1 MNDKFQEIF
10 KTQQDFLR
18 KVLQQKHN
26 IDLDTISKEDRIHW
40 TKEMILSSSKEIH
53 ELLDILQWK
62 THRYQSDHEMN
73 IDNFAEQAIDAFKYL
88 LNVCILNG
96 IDADQFTTKYS
107 EKSKI
112 VDIRFDQE
120 KKLHESQNDT
130 TEKYV
135 VFDIDGVI
143 NDYPLNVMKYMDVE
157 DLNLYKKTHRSEYRM
172 LKDKFETTG
181 EERNNTVNPETKEVL
196 QLLSQTHKIIL
207 LTARPYEKI
216 SRLYYDTIF
225 WLEQEN
231 IPYDYLFF
239 SEHKEDFLINNFNPE
254 QIEFVVD
261 DQIDNINK
269 LANTFQSFLFYNKN
283 LYNSEDLLGVKKNV
297 NVIHNIRQLIKVS
310 PTISK

>member
-10 KTQQDFLR
+10 KTQHDFLR
-18 KVLQQKHN
+18 KVLLQKYN
-26 IDLDTISKEDRIHW
+26 VDLDSISKEDRIHW

-62 THRYQSDHEMN
+62 THRYQSNEEMN

-120 KKLHESQNDT
+120 KKLFESQNDT
-130 TEKYV
+130 SDKYV
-135 VFDIDGVI
+135 VFDIDGVL
-143 NDYPLNVMKYMDVE
+143 NNYPLNVMEYMNVS
-157 DLNLYKKTHRSEYRM
+157 DLSSFKKTHRTEYRK

-181 EERNNTVNPETKEVL
+181 EERNNVL
-196 QLLSQTHKIIL
+196 NYSARDVLKMLSETHKIIL

-216 SRLYYDTIF
+216 SRLYYDTIY
-225 WLEQEN
+225 WLEKQE

-239 SEHKEDFLINNFNPE
+239 SEHKEDFLIQNFNPD
-254 QIEFVVD
+254 QIEFVID

-269 LANTFQSFLFYNKN
+269 LSNTFKTFLLFNKN
-283 LYNSEDLLGVKKNV
+283 LYNSDDLLGVKKNV
-297 NVIHNIRQLIKVS
+297 TVIEHVQQLPIFV
-310 PTISK
+310 

>member
-26 IDLDTISKEDRIHW
+26 VDLDTISKEDRIHW

-62 THRYQSDHEMN
+62 THRYQSNEDMN
-73 IDNFAEQAIDAFKYL
+73 IDNFTEQAIDAFKYL

-96 IDADQFTTKYS
+96 IDADQFTTKYT

-120 KKLHESQNDT
+120 KKLFESQNDKSD
-130 TEKYV
+130 KYV

-143 NDYPLNVMKYMDVE
+143 NNYPLNVMEYMKVN
-157 DLNLYKKTHRSEYRM
+157 DLNAFKKTNRAEYRK

-181 EERNNTVNPETKEVL
+181 EERHNIVNTSTRDVL
-196 QLLSQTHKIIL
+196 NHLSHDYKIIL

-216 SRLYYDTIF
+216 SRLYYDTIY
-225 WLEQEN
+225 WLEKEQ
-231 IPYDYLFF
+231 ITYDYLFF
-239 SEHKEDFLINNFNPE
+239 SEHKEDFLIQNFNPE

-269 LANTFQSFLFYNKN
+269 LSNTFKSYLLYNKN
-283 LYNSEDLLGVKKNV
+283 LYTKDDLLGVKKNV
-297 NVIHNIRQLIKVS
+297 TIINHIEQL
-310 PTISK
+310 PLT

>member
-10 KTQQDFLR
+10 KTQHDFLR
-18 KVLQQKHN
+18 KVLLQKYN
-26 IDLDTISKEDRIHW
+26 VDLDSISKEDRIHW

-62 THRYQSDHEMN
+62 THRYQSNEEMN

-120 KKLHESQNDT
+120 KKLFESQNDT
-130 TEKYV
+130 SDKYV
-135 VFDIDGVI
+135 VFDIDGVL
-143 NDYPLNVMKYMDVE
+143 NNYPLNVMEYMNVS
-157 DLNLYKKTHRSEYRM
+157 DLSSFKKTHRTEYRK

-181 EERNNTVNPETKEVL
+181 EERNNVL
-196 QLLSQTHKIIL
+196 NYSARDVLKMYSETHKIIL

-216 SRLYYDTIF
+216 SRLYYDTIY
-225 WLEQEN
+225 WLEKQE

-239 SEHKEDFLINNFNPE
+239 SEHKEDFLIQNFNPD
-254 QIEFVVD
+254 QIEFVID

-269 LANTFQSFLFYNKN
+269 LSNTFKTFLLFNKN
-283 LYNSEDLLGVKKNV
+283 LYNSDDLLGVKKNV
-297 NVIHNIRQLIKVS
+297 TVIEHVQQLPIFV
-310 PTISK
+310 

>member
-1 MNDKFQEIF
+1 MSNEFQEIF
-10 KTQQDFLR
+10 NTQTEFLR
-18 KVLQQKHN
+18 KVLKQKHN
-26 IDLDTISKEDRIHW
+26 VDLDTISKEDRIHW

-62 THRYQSDHEMN
+62 THRYESNAEMN
-73 IDNFAEQAIDAFKYL
+73 LDNFTEQAIDAFKYL
-88 LNVCILNG
+88 LNVCLLNG
-96 IDADQFTTKYS
+96 IDAEQFLTKYQ

-112 VDIRFDQE
+112 VDIRFNQE
-120 KKLHESQNDT
+120 KKLYESQHDKS
-130 TEKYV
+130 EKYV

-143 NDYPLNVMKYMDVE
+143 NDYPLNVMQYMNVE
-157 DLNLYKKTHRSEYRM
+157 DLNNFKKTNRSEYRK

-181 EERNNTVNPETKEVL
+181 EERNNTVNPMTREVL
-196 QLLSQTHKIIL
+196 KHLSESFKIIL

-225 WLEQEN
+225 WLEKEQ
-231 IPYDYLFF
+231 IPHDYLFF
-239 SEHKEDFLINNFNPE
+239 SEQKEDFLLANFNPE

-269 LANTFQSFLFYNKN
+269 LSNTFKTFLLYNKN

-297 NVIHNIRQLIKVS
+297 TVIENIRDLPCLIYGK
-310 PTISK
+310 

>member
-10 KTQQDFLR
+10 KTQHDFLR
-18 KVLQQKHN
+18 KVLLQKYN
-26 IDLDTISKEDRIHW
+26 VDLDSISKEDRIHW

-62 THRYQSDHEMN
+62 THRYQSNEEMN

-88 LNVCILNG
+88 LNVSILNG
-96 IDADQFTTKYS
+96 IDSDQFTTKYS

-120 KKLHESQNDT
+120 KKLFESQNDT
-130 TEKYV
+130 SDKYV
-135 VFDIDGVI
+135 VFDIDGVL
-143 NDYPLNVMKYMDVE
+143 NNYPLNVMEYMNVS
-157 DLNLYKKTHRSEYRM
+157 DLSSFKKTHRTEYRK

-181 EERNNTVNPETKEVL
+181 EERNNVL
-196 QLLSQTHKIIL
+196 NYSARDVLKMLSETHKIIL

-216 SRLYYDTIF
+216 SRLYYDTIY
-225 WLEQEN
+225 WLEKQE

-239 SEHKEDFLINNFNPE
+239 SEHKEDFLIQNFNPD
-254 QIEFVVD
+254 QIEFVID

-269 LANTFQSFLFYNKN
+269 LSNTFKTFLLFNKN
-283 LYNSEDLLGVKKNV
+283 LYNSDDLLGVKKNV
-297 NVIHNIRQLIKVS
+297 TVIEHVQQLPIFV
-310 PTISK
+310 

>member
-10 KTQQDFLR
+10 NIQHDFLR
-18 KVLQQKHN
+18 KVLLQKHN
-26 IDLDTISKEDRIHW
+26 VDLDTISKEDRIHW

-62 THRYQSDHEMN
+62 THRYQSNEEMN

-96 IDADQFTTKYS
+96 IDAEQFTTKYS

-120 KKLHESQNDT
+120 KKLFESQNDT
-130 TEKYV
+130 TDKYV
-135 VFDIDGVI
+135 VFDIDGVL
-143 NDYPLNVMKYMDVE
+143 NNFPMNVMEYMNVD
-157 DLNLYKKTHRSEYRM
+157 DLNSFKKTHRTEYRKM
-172 LKDKFETTG
+172 KDKFETSG
-181 EERNNTVNPETKEVL
+181 EERNNVINYSARDVL
-196 QLLSQTHKIIL
+196 QEFSKTHKIIL

-216 SRLYYDTIF
+216 SRLYYDTIY
-225 WLEQEN
+225 WLEKHE

-239 SEHKEDFLINNFNPE
+239 SEHKEDFLIQNFNPN
-254 QIEFVVD
+254 QIEFVID

-269 LANTFQSFLFYNKN
+269 LSNTFKSFLLFNDK
-283 LYNSEDLLGVKKNV
+283 LYNSDDLLGVKKNV
-297 NVIHNIRQLIKVS
+297 TIIENIEELL
-310 PTISK
+310 TLNGN

>member
-1 MNDKFQEIF
+1 MNDKFKEIF
-10 KTQQDFLR
+10 NIQHDFLR
-18 KVLQQKHN
+18 KVLLQKYN
-26 IDLDTISKEDRIHW
+26 VDLDTISKEDRIHW

-62 THRYQSDHEMN
+62 THRYQSNEEMN

-96 IDADQFTTKYS
+96 IDAEQFTTKYT

-120 KKLHESQNDT
+120 KKLFESQSDT
-130 TEKYV
+130 TDKYV
-135 VFDIDGVI
+135 VFDIDGVL
-143 NDYPLNVMKYMDVE
+143 NNFPVNVMEYMNVT
-157 DLNLYKKTHRSEYRM
+157 DLNSFKKTNRTEYRK

-181 EERNNTVNPETKEVL
+181 EERNNVL
-196 QLLSQTHKIIL
+196 NESARDVLKQLSETHKIIL

-216 SRLYYDTIF
+216 SRLYYDTIY
-225 WLEQEN
+225 WLEKQK

-239 SEHKEDFLINNFNPE
+239 SEHKEDFLIQNFNPN
-254 QIEFVVD
+254 QIEFVID

-269 LANTFQSFLFYNKN
+269 LSNTFKSFLLINPN
-283 LYNSEDLLGVKKNV
+283 LYSSDDLLGVKKNV
-297 NVIHNIRQLIKVS
+297 TIIGHVHQLPIFV
-310 PTISK
+310 

>member
-10 KTQQDFLR
+10 KIQQDFLR

-26 IDLDTISKEDRIHW
+26 VDLDTISKEDRIHW

-62 THRYQSDHEMN
+62 THRYQSAEDMN
-73 IDNFAEQAIDAFKYL
+73 IDNFTEQAIDAFKYL

-96 IDADQFTTKYS
+96 IDAEQFTTKYT

-112 VDIRFDQE
+112 VDIRFNQE
-120 KKLHESQNDT
+120 KKLYESQNDT
-130 TEKYV
+130 SDKYV

-143 NDYPLNVMKYMDVE
+143 NNYPLNIMEYMKIT
-157 DLNLYKKTHRSEYRM
+157 DLKHFKKSNRTEYRK
-172 LKDKFETTG
+172 LKDSFENTG
-181 EERNNTVNPETKEVL
+181 QERHNIVNNDTREILKK
-196 QLLSQTHKIIL
+196 LSIDYKIIL

-216 SRLYYDTIF
+216 SRLYYDTIY
-225 WLEQEN
+225 WLEQEQ

-239 SEHKEDFLINNFNPE
+239 SEHKEDFLIQNFNPE
-254 QIEFVVD
+254 QIEFVID

-269 LANTFQSFLFYNKN
+269 LSNTFKSYLLFNKN
-283 LYNSEDLLGVKKNV
+283 LYTEEDLLGVKKNV
-297 NVIHNIRQLIKVS
+297 AIINSVNEL
-310 PTISK
+310 PL